1 MRVRISYSVDLD
13 NVPDECARMLT
24 ETLEKLAEVQ
34 GDIESLIEQID
45 NKTAIDWQVSSKIN
59 NCRQNLAKIDSV
71 LADNDMILEGYF
83 SAIKPKEA
91 EDVASEG

>member
-34 GDIESLIEQID
+34 GDIESLIDQID
-45 NKTAIDWQVSSKIN
+45 NLQRS
-59 NCRQNLAKIDSV
+59 
-71 LADNDMILEGYF
+71 
-83 SAIKPKEA
+83 
-91 EDVASEG
+91 